1 MNLGG
6 GLMSKLSELKPD
18 KNEVVKIKFKSFD
31 ELLKL
36 GYHFH
41 DSEETYKLGQNFKA
55 YQAGGFF
62 LVGDGYTKEE
72 DDEYIIVRNHLDNN
86 YNFYI
91 YEEVIESIEIVQDA
105 EKFESFDHK
114 VLVVRVEDEL
124 YINGHPVIWNE
135 EGDKIEYNRNKRT
148 DDTPYENPNRKL
160 LKIFENY
167 IADLAVR
174 ESFKEMGE

>member
-1 MNLGG
+1 
-6 GLMSKLSELKPD
+6 MSKLAKLKPD
-18 KNEVVKIKFKSFD
+18 KNEVVKIKFKSFN
-31 ELLKL
+31 EMLKL
-36 GYHFH
+36 GEHFH
-41 DSEETYKLGQNFKA
+41 DSNDTYEFSENFKA

-62 LVGDGYTKEE
+62 IVGGGYTKEDE
-72 DDEYIIVRNHLDNN
+72 DEYITVRNHLDNN
-86 YNFYI
+86 YNFYV

-124 YINGHPVIWNE
+124 YVNGHPVIWNE
-135 EGDKIEYNRNKRT
+135 DAERKEYNRSKRS

-167 IADLAVR
+167 IADLAVK